1 MHNQRHEVAAYPSPM
16 APPWETCM
24 NEKQNMYERK
34 TKLLMQIEIH
44 AQSTPRSGSI
54 PWPNG
59 NALGKKNKMAT
70 PRKYLN

>member
-1 MHNQRHEVAAYPSPM
+1 MHNHRHAVAAYPSPM

-34 TKLLMQIEIH
+34 TKLMMQIKIH

-59 NALGKKNKMAT
+59 TALGNMYE
-70 PRKYLN
+70 RKTKHV